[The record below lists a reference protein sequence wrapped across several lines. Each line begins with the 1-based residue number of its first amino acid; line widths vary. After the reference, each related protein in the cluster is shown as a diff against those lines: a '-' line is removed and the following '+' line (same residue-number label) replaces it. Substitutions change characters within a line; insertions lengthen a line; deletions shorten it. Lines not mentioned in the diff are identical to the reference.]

1 MTIVSQ
7 KVFKLSVSRGFTPPS
22 KWLEERSKIRL
33 QGSVPKFAFG
43 LWGRILRVSQH
54 EIVLISD
61 DNKSETSVHL
71 GPELEFGYVDNRQVT
86 GAEKKFSEC
95 IVIFF
100 DTKTEP
106 FDTISLAALG
116 R

>member
-1 MTIVSQ
+1 MTTMSQ

-54 EIVLISD
+54 EIVLIPD

-71 GPELEFGYVDNRQVT
+71 GPELAFGHVDNRQVT
-86 GAEKKFSEC
+86 GEEKKFSEY